1 LLRAIDSPRREAE
14 VSGNVVSLHGNFTP
28 EPAEPNGTVVEELE
42 RLLEAARSGEI
53 VGMAGSFVRKDGVVS
68 YSFAGRI
75 ATYALIGGLECV
87 KERLLRIALSER

>member
-1 LLRAIDSPRREAE
+1 M
-14 VSGNVVSLHGNFTP
+14 SGNVVSLHGTFSP
-28 EPAEPNGTVVEELE
+28 QPAEVNGTVVQELE

-53 VGMAGSFVRKDGVVS
+53 VGMAGAFVRKDGVVW

-75 ATYALIGGLECV
+75 ATWALIGGLECV